1 MCWPPLINDSET
13 FSFSFFCFFLHQ
25 RHSFSGKGQK
35 EEGTKLL
42 QGLPSYRG
50 LGVNVD
56 PRGYVVRG
64 FLPLVGSS
72 MENLSKL
79 KGFTTSASDYPM
91 TSESRTQSTLPL
103 GIRPRLD
110 SGLEKGATGE
120 HLVAL
125 LMPVGPDW
133 AHPEAPINLRRN
145 ITGPV
150 ECGLARCPR

>member
-1 MCWPPLINDSET
+1 MLLGA
-13 FSFSFFCFFLHQ
+13 FC
-25 RHSFSGKGQK
+25 
-35 EEGTKLL
+35 
-42 QGLPSYRG
+42 PM
-50 LGVNVD
+50 
-56 PRGYVVRG
+56 
-64 FLPLVGSS
+64 VGSS
-72 MENLSKL
+72 MENQSKL

-103 GIRPRLD
+103 DRVIGPRLD
-110 SGLEKGATGE
+110 SGQEKGATGE

-150 ECGLARCPR
+150 ECGLARGPG